1 VRSVVQVH
9 LGPPFF
15 FRRAVGAA
23 GPPASGFP
31 SQGGCSSIGR
41 APVLQAGGR
50 RFDSGQLH
58 HFLRPANIITTRFP
72 PGWGDSINHFQIF
85 DNRTNLAAFFFVL
98 TKLYGQVT
106 KSIQGMPRRRKA
118 MKDVASCDKPRGV
131 AQQTLIRGFPN
142 GETHSV
148 EDGVSSSEY
157 IG

>member
-1 VRSVVQVH
+1 MSEWSEPPTNRRPAFRSE
-9 LGPPFF
+9 
-15 FRRAVGAA
+15 
-23 GPPASGFP
+23 
-31 SQGGCSSIGR
+31 GGCSSIGR

-58 HFLRPANIITTRFP
+58 HVLRPANFEDVSNEIIPRFWGLYKTRF
-72 PGWGDSINHFQIF
+72 DSSLTIEQ
-85 DNRTNLAAFFFVL
+85 AAFFFVL

-106 KSIQGMPRRRKA
+106 KSMQGMPRRRKA

-142 GETHSV
+142 GETRP
-148 EDGVSSSEY
+148 GAARKSSSES